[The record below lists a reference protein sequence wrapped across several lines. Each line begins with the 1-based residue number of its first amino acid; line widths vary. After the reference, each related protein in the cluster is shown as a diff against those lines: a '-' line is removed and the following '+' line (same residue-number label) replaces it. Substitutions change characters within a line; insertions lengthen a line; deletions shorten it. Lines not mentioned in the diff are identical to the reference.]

1 VEFADFWS
9 AALMRNLV
17 ADLIK
22 FGKLEAVS
30 LEQLE
35 SAILGLTSEE
45 RQRLAIWFE
54 ENRRELLG
62 HDSDELSEEQMAE
75 VVRRRD
81 LALAHPELL
90 EPWDGTIERVR
101 ERLHEF
107 RRQKTS
113 AR

>member
-1 VEFADFWS
+1 
-9 AALMRNLV
+9 
-17 ADLIK
+17 
-22 FGKLEAVS
+22 VS

-35 SAILGLTSEE
+35 QAILGLTPQE
-45 RQRLAIWFE
+45 RQRLAVWFE
-54 ENRRELLG
+54 ENRRELIG
-62 HDSDELSEEQMAE
+62 DESDELSEEQEAE
-75 VVRRRD
+75 IVRRRE

-107 RRQKTS
+107 RRQKAS

>member
-1 VEFADFWS
+1 
-9 AALMRNLV
+9 
-17 ADLIK
+17 
-22 FGKLEAVS
+22 VS

-35 SAILGLTSEE
+35 SAILELTPRE

-62 HDSDELSEEQMAE
+62 NDDSDELTEEQQTE
-75 VVRRRD
+75 IIRRRD
-81 LALAHPELL
+81 FALAHPELL

-101 ERLHEF
+101 ERLREF
-107 RRQKTS
+107 RRQKAS

>member
-1 VEFADFWS
+1 MLRFD
-9 AALMRNLV
+9 
-17 ADLIK
+17 
-22 FGKLEAVS
+22 KLNYVS

-35 SAILGLTSEE
+35 SAILGLTPEE
-45 RQRLAIWFE
+45 RQRLAVWFE

-62 HDSDELSEEQMAE
+62 DESNELSDEQMTE
-75 VVRRRD
+75 VIRRRD

-107 RRQKTS
+107 RRKKTS

>member
-1 VEFADFWS
+1 VLRFD
-9 AALMRNLV
+9 
-17 ADLIK
+17 
-22 FGKLEAVS
+22 KLNYVS

-35 SAILGLTSEE
+35 SAILGLTPEE
-45 RQRLAIWFE
+45 RQRLAVWFE

-62 HDSDELSEEQMAE
+62 DEPDELTADQEAE
-75 VVRRRD
+75 IVRRRD

-107 RRQKTS
+107 RRQKAS
-113 AR
+113 AC

>member
-1 VEFADFWS
+1 
-9 AALMRNLV
+9 M
-17 ADLIK
+17 
-22 FGKLEAVS
+22 S

-35 SAILGLTSEE
+35 NAILDLAPKE
-45 RQRLAIWFE
+45 RQRLAVWFE

-62 HDSDELSEEQMAE
+62 DEPDELSEEQMAE
-75 VVRRRD
+75 LVRRRD

-90 EPWDGTIERVR
+90 EAWDGTIERAR